1 MATGFEIGAYKD
13 ALIVLGTAG
22 LLVPLVARFKISPV
36 LGFLLAGAV
45 LGPKGLGALKEYSP
59 ALRWITVSDQEDVA
73 QIAEFGVVFLLF
85 LIALELSL
93 PRLITMRRLIFGLGS
108 LQVGLSA
115 LIIGVF
121 AGLRG
126 LATAPALIIAIALA
140 LSSTAIVIEVL
151 ARRHR
156 LSSGTGRTSF
166 AVLLF
171 QDLAVVPFIFL
182 VSILGVEKDGS
193 IALGLFRALGQ
204 SVIAI
209 AAIVLIGRR
218 VLRPFFR
225 LVASSRSHELFV
237 AATLFVVVTAGLVS
251 ASTGMSMALGAFIAG
266 LLLAET
272 EYRRA
277 IEATIEPFK
286 GLLLGIFFFSVG
298 MSIDVRSLLNNPFL
312 LVAAAFGLI
321 ATKALVVTVL
331 ARAFQLSW
339 PTAIETGLLLG
350 PGGEF
355 AFVIIG
361 LGMTYGIVGADTAA
375 FTLAVVSLTMLVI
388 PACASLGRSL
398 ANRIRNIHSFDPEFN
413 IIPPEDHKIRALI
426 IGYGRVG
433 ELVSVMLER
442 HGVPYLATDRDPALV
457 AKWRRRSRPVYYG
470 DARQELFLQRCGIQQ
485 ASAVIITIR
494 AQAEIDEIVR
504 VVRTLRQDVVIVSR
518 ARDARHASHLYELGV
533 SDAVPETIEASLQ
546 LSEAAL
552 IGLGAAVGPVI
563 ASIHEKR
570 DEFRRLLQGAAS
582 KAGQTSRALRSRQ
595 QG

>member
-1 MATGFEIGAYKD
+1 MAAAFEIAAYKD

-22 LLVPLVARFKISPV
+22 VVVPLVARFKVSPI
-36 LGFLLAGAV
+36 LGFLLAGTV
-45 LGPKGLGALKEYSP
+45 LGPKGLGALNGFLP
-59 ALRWITVSDQEDVA
+59 AVRWITVSDQEDVA

-93 PRLITMRRLIFGLGS
+93 PRLVTMRRLIFGLGS
-108 LQVGLSA
+108 LQVGFSA
-115 LIIGVF
+115 LIVGVF
-121 AGLRG
+121 AVIRG
-126 LATAPALIIAIALA
+126 LATVPALIIAVALA
-140 LSSTAIVIEVL
+140 SSSTAIVIEVL

-182 VSILGVEKDGS
+182 VGILETEKEGS
-193 IALGLFRALGQ
+193 IAVGLFRALGQ
-204 SVIAI
+204 SVVAI
-209 AAIVLIGRR
+209 AAIVLIGRQ

-237 AATLFVVVTAGLVS
+237 AATLFVVVSAGLVS

-298 MSIDVRSLLNNPFL
+298 MSIDVASLLDHPFL

-321 ATKALVVTVL
+321 ATKALVVALL

-361 LGMTYGIVGADTAA
+361 LGATYGLVGADTAA
-375 FTLAVVSLTMLVI
+375 FTLALVSLTMLAI

-398 ANRIRNIHSFDPEFN
+398 ANHVRNAQSLDPEFN
-413 IIPPEDHKIRALI
+413 VIPPEDHKIRAI
-426 IGYGRVG
+426 VIGYGRVG

-442 HGVPYLATDRDPALV
+442 HGVPHLAIDRDPALV
-457 AKWRRRSRPVYYG
+457 AKWRRRTRPVYYG
-470 DARQELFLQRCGIQQ
+470 DARQELFLQRCGIQE

-494 AQAEIDEIVR
+494 EQTEIDDIVR
-504 VVRTLRQDVVIVSR
+504 VARSLRKDIVIVSR

-552 IGLGAAVGPVI
+552 IGLGTATGPVI

-570 DEFRRLLQGAAS
+570 DEFRRQLQGAAS
-582 KAGQTSRALRSRQ
+582 KAGQTSRALRSRR